1 MKVSL
6 TYEEARELRRI
17 ADHLRVRP
25 REALRRVILI
35 TCAALEEEDEGP
47 PPCSSGGEA
56 AGHGEHQPQGG
67 GTDATT

>member
-35 TCAALEEEDEGP
+35 TCAALEEEDEEAHRP
-47 PPCSSGGEA
+47 ALPGGEA
-56 AGHGEHQPQGG
+56 AGPNQEGG
-67 GTDATT
+67 GRRDART